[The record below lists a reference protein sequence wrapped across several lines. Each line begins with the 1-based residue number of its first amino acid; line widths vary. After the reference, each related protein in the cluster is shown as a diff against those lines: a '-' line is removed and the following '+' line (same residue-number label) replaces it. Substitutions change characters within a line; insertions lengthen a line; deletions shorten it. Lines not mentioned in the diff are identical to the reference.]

1 MGENF
6 EALAGWLSAYGYPV
20 LFAVV
25 LAENAGLPVPGETAV
40 LVAGLLASRP
50 GSPLSIVWVIVAT
63 VAAAVLGDNLG
74 FWLGRRWARGRLRQG
89 KRFLFLTPK
98 TLQSVEGYF
107 EHYGTLT
114 IFFARFVAGL
124 RVVAALA
131 AGTSRMAWP
140 RFLLA
145 NAGGA
150 VAWAVSM
157 ALLGYYFGHS
167 WQALHRWLG
176 RGLLIIL
183 GCAVLLIGLPYLWRR
198 VRRLPAGSWD
208 RLLRSQVWQGV
219 VAAVLAVVCVAVLM
233 VLAERAGAPPRTD
246 RQLRAWIAA
255 RQAPWLDAAATGGS
269 YLGSLPAVAG
279 LAALLVAWLLYAGRP
294 WREAVAVLGVLVAS
308 EGVGL
313 VLLGLLRHEGLDP
326 ARALA
331 WPFGFAG
338 LAPLRGAAVYGM
350 MAQVLARQVPAWGRT
365 AGVLA
370 VALVLV
376 VGFGVVWSRE
386 QSLTEVLVEF
396 VAGSLVLFI
405 GLWWLEGY
413 GLAPRPVFPPAS
425 SQGRDGA

>member
-1 MGENF
+1 
-6 EALAGWLSAYGYPV
+6 
-20 LFAVV
+20 
-25 LAENAGLPVPGETAV
+25 
-40 LVAGLLASRP
+40 
-50 GSPLSIVWVIVAT
+50 
-63 VAAAVLGDNLG
+63 
-74 FWLGRRWARGRLRQG
+74 
-89 KRFLFLTPK
+89 
-98 TLQSVEGYF
+98 
-107 EHYGTLT
+107 
-114 IFFARFVAGL
+114 
-124 RVVAALA
+124 VVAALA
-131 AGTSRMAWP
+131 AGTSRMTWP

-157 ALLGYYFGHS
+157 ALLGYYFGQS

-183 GCAVLLIGLPYLWRR
+183 GCVALLVGLPYLWRR

-219 VAAVLAVVCVAVLM
+219 VAAVLAVVCMAVLM
-233 VLAERAGAPPRTD
+233 LLAERPGAPPRTE

-255 RQAPWLDAAATGGS
+255 RHVPWLDAAATGGS
-269 YLGSLPAVAG
+269 YLGSLPVVAG
-279 LAALLVAWLLYAGRP
+279 LAALLVGRLLYAGRP
-294 WREAVAVLGVLVAS
+294 WREAVAVLRVLVGS

-313 VLLGLLRHEGLDP
+313 ALLGLLRHEGLEP
-326 ARALA
+326 AHALA

-350 MAQVLARQVPAWGRT
+350 MAHILARQVPAWGRT
-365 AGVLA
+365 VGVLA
-370 VALVLV
+370 VALVLL
-376 VGFGVVWSRE
+376 VGFSVVWSQE

-413 GLAPRPVFPPAS
+413 GLAPRPVLPPAS
-425 SQGRDGA
+425 P